1 MDKNSLDYF
10 DLLKLRLSL
19 VIVRY
24 KFTFL
29 NTADEFHSKLEQV
42 FKKNYSKQDIKMCLM
57 QLEEIV
63 LEEQEESIIHIS
75 EDFKLEEN
83 ESKKN
88 T

>member
-1 MDKNSLDYF
+1 MGKNNLGYF

-19 VIVRY
+19 IIVRY

-29 NTADEFHSKLEQV
+29 NTTDEFHLKLDQV
-42 FKKNYSKQDIKMCLM
+42 FKKDYNKEDIKMCLM

-63 LEEQEESIIHIS
+63 LEEQEESIIYIP
-75 EDFKLEEN
+75 EDFKLEES

-88 T
+88 I